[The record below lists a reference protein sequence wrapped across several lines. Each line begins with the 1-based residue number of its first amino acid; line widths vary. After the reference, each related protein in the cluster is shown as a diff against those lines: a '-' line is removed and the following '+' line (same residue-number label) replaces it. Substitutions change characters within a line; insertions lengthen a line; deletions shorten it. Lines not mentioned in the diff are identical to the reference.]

1 MNTNERA
8 KILKEICSKNKHGN
22 CYSKCEISDICHDFP
37 NFIANMSINKISKY
51 LSEVN
56 RFVDKVDK
64 LEV

>member
-8 KILKEICSKNKHGN
+8 KVLKEICNKNKNGN
-22 CYSKCEISDICHDFP
+22 CYNKCEISDVCHDFP